1 MFRSACEKNRG
12 SIYGVRAYTQLK
24 RNLVS
29 NSTGSGFTI
38 APGMLITAAH
48 LIHVEN
54 DFGRPAHEHFEVI
67 RSPDIGST
75 LETTTLVAED
85 PVSDIALLKI
95 SNPRSLEFLS
105 LEHERMP
112 TGTNCGSLGFPLS
125 EVVTTPE
132 GTQFNLVERFQGS
145 FISSF
150 IKRPSPKGAIVDYY
164 EVDTE
169 MYTGSSGCPGF
180 LTDSKV
186 VGMQSQSIYLNTTR
200 IGKNSD
206 QLAISLWVPS
216 MDIIAFAEKNGII
229 V

>member
-1 MFRSACEKNRG
+1 MRG
-12 SIYGVRAYTQLK
+12 YTQLRHK
-24 RNLVS
+24 LVS

-54 DFGRPAHEHFEVI
+54 DFERPAHSNFEVI
-67 RSPDIGST
+67 RSPDIGMT

-85 PVSDIALLKI
+85 PVNDIALLKI
-95 SNPRSLEFLS
+95 VDPRSVEYLS

-132 GTQFNLVERFQGS
+132 GTRFNLIERFQGS

-150 IKRPSPKGAIVDYY
+150 IKRPSPRGDLVDYY

-180 LTDSKV
+180 LIDSKV

-200 IGKNSD
+200 KGNNSD

-216 MDIIAFAEKNGII
+216 MNIIGFAKSNGID